1 MDLIFDFIL
10 ELLFDAIGTGISDA
24 SKSSKIPKPVR
35 YILLLLILLFW
46 TAFFA
51 LIFFVGAILLQKSVI
66 GGIIMIALGALML
79 FLAIK
84 KLKKNYSRRK

>member
-66 GGIIMIALGALML
+66 GGIIVIVLGALML